1 MTITQLFQKRS
12 QGRTL
17 VGFKVNDGPPG
28 VDLEAQPGVD
38 LRQCC
43 LLPTQWASKGQK
55 EGQKKTSRLRRG
67 GCAEEPAEVVNKD
80 EAPVH
85 LGKGGIAQTEQ
96 ERCHPTPIEL
106 CARHAIGAHRVDP
119 PFVVQLCNLESPLIR
134 QDLDP
139 PVGLGDIS
147 FQH

>member
-12 QGRTL
+12 QGRTFVSL
-17 VGFKVNDGPPG
+17 KINDRSPG
-28 VDLEAQPGVD
+28 VDLEAQPSID
-38 LRQCC
+38 FRQCG
-43 LLPTQWASKGQK
+43 LLPTQGASKGQK

-139 PVGLGDIS
+139 PVGLGDIR